1 MAKLTIFHLENCPYC
16 KKAEK
21 ALAALTAGGAYNG
34 VEIEW
39 IEERKNPAVAEQ
51 YDYYYVPTMFFDHDK
66 QYEAHPGE
74 SYEECR
80 ENIRKV
86 FEAALA

>member
-21 ALAALTAGGAYNG
+21 ALAALTAGGAYGG

-39 IEERKNPAVAEQ
+39 IEERKNPAVA
-51 YDYYYVPTMFFDHDK
+51 
-66 QYEAHPGE
+66 
-74 SYEECR
+74 
-80 ENIRKV
+80 
-86 FEAALA
+86 